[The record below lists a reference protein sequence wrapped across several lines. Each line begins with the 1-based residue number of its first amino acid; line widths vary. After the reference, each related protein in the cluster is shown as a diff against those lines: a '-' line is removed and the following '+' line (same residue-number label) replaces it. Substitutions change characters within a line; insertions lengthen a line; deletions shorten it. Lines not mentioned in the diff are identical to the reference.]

1 NRVLLTDGFT
11 PYPKQFGPQKLE
23 VPDVGFIL
31 IGDEKIDLNHLHNIA
46 CHEQQTAIGFMIRL
60 MEARQKGTT
69 VNLEAEVQ
77 RLYEEISEN
86 GLDIIYS
93 GTFPGCDR
101 FLACPRESELYAVI
115 NRMRRVN
122 YKS

>member
-1 NRVLLTDGFT
+1 
-11 PYPKQFGPQKLE
+11 
-23 VPDVGFIL
+23 
-31 IGDEKIDLNHLHNIA
+31 
-46 CHEQQTAIGFMIRL
+46 
-60 MEARQKGTT
+60 
-69 VNLEAEVQ
+69 VNLEAEVR